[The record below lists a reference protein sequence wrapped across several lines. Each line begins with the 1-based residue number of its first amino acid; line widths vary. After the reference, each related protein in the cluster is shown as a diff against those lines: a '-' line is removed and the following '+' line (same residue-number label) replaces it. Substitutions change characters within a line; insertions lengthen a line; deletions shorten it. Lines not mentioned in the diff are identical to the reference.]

1 MDDGSSLEL
10 DELVL
15 ELLDVDDALSDEK
28 LDWIELSALVRAVAS
43 VLLSAP
49 DDSSLLIVEAI
60 WLWPEPWGGGGG
72 GRWA

>member
-1 MDDGSSLEL
+1 VLSE
-10 DELVL
+10 L
-15 ELLDVDDALSDEK
+15 ELLDVDDVLSDER

-49 DDSSLLIVEAI
+49 DDSSLLIVDAI
-60 WLWPEPWGGGGG
+60 WSWPEPWRGGGG